1 MKKMIQKFKNW
12 FNEHTI
18 YLAGV
23 DGMAHIL
30 VNVLLI
36 AYLYKPFG
44 WWAIP
49 ISICIDILKE
59 VIDMEEGD
67 TKKNSKHDIICDVIG
82 IVLGILIII

>member
-12 FNEHTI
+12 FNSKTI

-36 AYLYKPFG
+36 AYLYKHLG
-44 WWAIP
+44 WWCIP
-49 ISICIDILKE
+49 VTICIDILKE
-59 VIDMEEGD
+59 VFDRLEED
-67 TKKNSKHDIICDVIG
+67 TQKNSNHDLICDAIG
-82 IVLGILIII
+82 LILGIIIIL